1 MDMIKSQMI
10 TMTMMSSMNGNANS
24 NQSVFALLYIFIITQ
39 VIEAFTRH
47 MPAISKKIYDHY
59 VEKISKADLL
69 KEFSIEPAKNTTKT
83 ASITILVNIAD
94 HENILGQSILDYI
107 TNNVN
112 TKHISYKKQNFVL
125 NQTDIIE
132 IYDEMFI
139 ALKEN
144 KTVETADKKMDVEQ
158 CVELFSYTKSM
169 QELRAFLNK
178 ITHEYKI
185 KIQNKLGDKIY
196 FFNQHPTNAPKAPN
210 GEKDYSKLPNNSIF
224 TMKEFQ
230 TNRKFTNLFGPEI
243 GAVRKRVEFFMKNR
257 KWYDSKGIPYTLGLL
272 LSGQAGAGKTSTIK
286 CLANETR
293 RHIINLN
300 LNNDITKT
308 QLENL
313 FFNEMILVVNV
324 STGQSEKYFIPLD
337 QRVYVLED
345 IDCQSDMVME
355 RSLKNKGEETEDAPK
370 KPDFQ
375 VNIETNPGRKTNEK
389 EQPLVQ
395 SAEKIDLSFLLNLL
409 DGVLENPGRIVIMTS
424 NFPKLLDHALIR
436 PGRIDVIADFK
447 KCFSST
453 LIEMIEFFYDISLTD
468 DEKCVIMNLKEHI
481 ISPAEMG
488 KLMFEN
494 FYDYGCVIVKLREL
508 SFQEIE
514 TDKINVLTQASQHV
528 IDEISKQIEN
538 INHGLLL
545 NSDTPLQNGV
555 TEYSYETKIDNEPEI
570 DITRWNKIADELK
583 IANPAAS
590 KTAIQDMTQIKYDNP
605 NANVKANNDWSP
617 RPDIPIN
624 LSKTDSNA
632 PKMDITELNK
642 IYEEIKL
649 SDPVASNDEL
659 LLMLKQKCDDKDLLL
674 QKVYNDLK
682 LAMPDGDEN
691 KIRQMATHKI
701 TDINA
706 RSNWAKDNPK
716 AHSDREEFYKT
727 SAKSK
732 SESDNISEEDLTKL
746 QYRSQYIMRYHKFAD
761 ENPELARTIKP
772 PELDNDLS
780 KPAQYMKPWESSSFS
795 AYQAV

>member
-1 MDMIKSQMI
+1 MMNIPHPQQNGNGLMDMIKSQMI
-10 TMTMMSSMNGNANS
+10 TMTMMSSMNGNNTNS

-39 VIEAFTRH
+39 VIEALTRH
-47 MPAISKKIYDHY
+47 MPGIAKKVYDHY
-59 VEKISKADLL
+59 VERISKADLL
-69 KEFSIEPAKNTTKT
+69 KDFSIEPAKNTTKT
-83 ASITILVNIAD
+83 ASITVLVNIAD
-94 HENILGQSILDYI
+94 HENILGQSILDYV

-132 IYDEMFI
+132 IYDEIFI

-144 KTVETADKKMDVEQ
+144 KTVETPDKKMDVEQ

-169 QELRAFLNK
+169 QELRGFLNK

-196 FFNQHPTNAPKAPN
+196 FFNQHPTNAPKGPN

-313 FFNEMILVVNV
+313 FFNEMIIVLNV

-345 IDCQSDMVME
+345 IDCQSDLVME
-355 RSLKNKGEETEDAPK
+355 RSLKNKGEEKIETEEAPK

-375 VNIETNPGRKTNEK
+375 VNIETNPGRKTNDK

-395 SAEKIDLSFLLNLL
+395 NAEKIDLSFLLNLL

-453 LIEMIEFFYDISLTD
+453 LVEMIEFFYDIYLTQ
-468 DEKCVIMNLKEHI
+468 DEKLDIMALREHI

-494 FYDYGCVIVKLREL
+494 FYEYGRVIQKLQEL

-514 TDKINVLTQASQHV
+514 QDKIYTLTQASQNV
-528 IDEISKQIEN
+528 INEISKQIEN
-538 INHGLLL
+538 INNGMMDCL
-545 NSDTPLQNGV
+545 NSAHTVPNGATDCSENLEMDTTTFYPHEKV
-555 TEYSYETKIDNEPEI
+555 YKEI
-570 DITRWNKIADELK
+570 KSAHSIAGEKSLEEKIASR
-583 IANPAAS
+583 P
-590 KTAIQDMTQIKYDNP
+590 
-605 NANVKANNDWSP
+605 NND
-617 RPDIPIN
+617 DFYYGIN
-624 LSKTDSNA
+624 ARKNA
-632 PKMDITELNK
+632 EALKQKMDITEVNK

-649 SDPVASNDEL
+649 TDPLASDNEL
-659 LLMLKQKCDDKDLLL
+659 LFRLKQLCHDKDLLW

-682 LAMPDGDEN
+682 LAMPDCDEN

-701 TDINA
+701 IELDATANFAKNHPKSNA
-706 RSNWAKDNPK
+706 
-716 AHSDREEFYKT
+716 DREAFFN
-727 SAKSK
+727 K
-732 SESDNISEEDLTKL
+732 SEKLAEPVAGETREHHVSNYIGKEEYEKIIQKSRDDTQK
-746 QYRSQYIMRYHKFAD
+746 
-761 ENPELARTIKP
+761 PEVF
-772 PELDNDLS
+772 NDIR
-780 KPAQYMKPWESSSFS
+780 PWQSSSFS
-795 AYQAV
+795 EYQVVQ

>member
-1 MDMIKSQMI
+1 MNIPQPQQGNGLMDIIKSQMI
-10 TMTMMSSMNGNANS
+10 TMTMMSSMNGNNTNS
-24 NQSVFALLYIFIITQ
+24 NQGVFSLLYIFIITQ
-39 VIEAFTRH
+39 VIDALTLH
-47 MPAISKKIYDHY
+47 MPGVAKKVYHHY

-83 ASITILVNIAD
+83 ASITVLVKIAD
-94 HENILGQSILDYI
+94 HENIIGQSILDYV

-125 NQTDIIE
+125 NQNDIIE
-132 IYDEMFI
+132 IYDEIFI

-144 KTVETADKKMDVEQ
+144 KTVEASDKSSPDIEQ

-196 FFNQHPTNAPKAPN
+196 FFNQHPTNAPKSPN

-243 GAVRKRVEFFMKNR
+243 SVVRKRVEFFMKNR

-313 FFNEMILVVNV
+313 FFNEMIIVLNV

-345 IDCQSDMVME
+345 IDCQSDLVME
-355 RSLKNKGEETEDAPK
+355 RSLKNKVAENIHKEETP

-375 VNIETNPGRKTNEK
+375 LNIETNPGRKTNEK
-389 EQPLVQ
+389 EQPLLHN
-395 SAEKIDLSFLLNLL
+395 AEKIDLSFLLNLL

-468 DEKCVIMNLKEHI
+468 DEKLDIANLKEHI

-494 FYDYGCVIVKLREL
+494 FYDYGGVIVKLQEL
-508 SFQEIE
+508 SVKEINASVE
-514 TDKINVLTQASQHV
+514 VPQNVINQISEQIYEEITMVDSPDGEKSLEEKIASRVNCCDFNRITRHNASVEAPQNV
-528 IDEISKQIEN
+528 INEISKQIHE
-538 INHGLLL
+538 
-545 NSDTPLQNGV
+545 
-555 TEYSYETKIDNEPEI
+555 EI
-570 DITRWNKIADELK
+570 TMADSPDGEKSLEEKIASRPNCRDFNK
-583 IANPAAS
+583 
-590 KTAIQDMTQIKYDNP
+590 MTRRNEQKMTEG
-605 NANVKANNDWSP
+605 SEQ
-617 RPDIPIN
+617 
-624 LSKTDSNA
+624 
-632 PKMDITELNK
+632 KMDTTEFDTGLWEPKKFTTNNNPRDVSSF
-642 IYEEIKL
+642 IPPEFD
-649 SDPVASNDEL
+649 SDSSKP
-659 LLMLKQKCDDKDLLL
+659 
-674 QKVYNDLK
+674 
-682 LAMPDGDEN
+682 
-691 KIRQMATHKI
+691 
-701 TDINA
+701 
-706 RSNWAKDNPK
+706 
-716 AHSDREEFYKT
+716 EEFNT
-727 SAKSK
+727 
-732 SESDNISEEDLTKL
+732 N
-746 QYRSQYIMRYHKFAD
+746 
-761 ENPELARTIKP
+761 NPWK
-772 PELDNDLS
+772 
-780 KPAQYMKPWESSSFS
+780 SSSF
-795 AYQAV
+795 AEYQVVQ